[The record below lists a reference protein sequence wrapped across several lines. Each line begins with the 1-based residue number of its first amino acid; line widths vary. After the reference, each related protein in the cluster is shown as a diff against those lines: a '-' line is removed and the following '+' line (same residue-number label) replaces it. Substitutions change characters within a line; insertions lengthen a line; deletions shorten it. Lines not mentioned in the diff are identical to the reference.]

1 MRLAAHEAVPLTQN
15 ADPWIEVDGG
25 ITPAN
30 AYKVLEPS
38 DTTHVMPSTP

>member
-1 MRLAAHEAVPLTQN
+1 MQN

-30 AYKVLEPS
+30 AYKVREPGL
-38 DTTHVMPSTP
+38 V

>member
-1 MRLAAHEAVPLTQN
+1 MLPLQN

-30 AYKVLEPS
+30 AYKVNIFDAIPCSCIHTLR
-38 DTTHVMPSTP
+38 D